1 MNHFTIEYKKVSG
14 KGWGLHFNNIP
25 KALRDA
31 MLATFKDPE
40 VLAEAAKL
48 QLEINKPI
56 SGEEM
61 QAQVARVYKMPAR
74 IAERLR
80 RISQSY

>member
-31 MLATFKDPE
+31 MPFFQSDRWFDDRVTDE
-40 VLAEAAKL
+40 VGYLFIEL
-48 QLEINKPI
+48 
-56 SGEEM
+56 SSCS
-61 QAQVARVYKMPAR
+61 
-74 IAERLR
+74 R
-80 RISQSY
+80 RIPCRLAAYSPRVRPWGL

>member
-1 MNHFTIEYKKVSG
+1 
-14 KGWGLHFNNIP
+14 
-25 KALRDA
+25 

-40 VLAEAAKL
+40 FLAEAAKL